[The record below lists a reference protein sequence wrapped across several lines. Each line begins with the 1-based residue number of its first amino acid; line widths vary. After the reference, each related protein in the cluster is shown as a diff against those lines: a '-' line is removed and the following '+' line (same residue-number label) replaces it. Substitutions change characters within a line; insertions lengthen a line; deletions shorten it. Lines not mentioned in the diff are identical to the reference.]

1 MKKIVT
7 TTLAILMFASLS
19 YANGV
24 KANGRAKEIA
34 ERVKVEISKAKSEA
48 EKRTA
53 FSNLQLIVK
62 ERLQHADL
70 ADVAI
75 RARGLKEEQMN
86 VIADK
91 IIESSSKDLTVDQMA
106 AITRQIEILTM
117 NLSDNPTSEKAK
129 TINDMVSKDL
139 TQLSTE
145 DVKEAN
151 DLFELVII
159 EHGNLKG
166 SNKTIENA
174 FQKVADKDAGL
185 KKRLE
190 DLFRKLGLCK

>member
-1 MKKIVT
+1 
-7 TTLAILMFASLS
+7 
-19 YANGV
+19 
-24 KANGRAKEIA
+24 
-34 ERVKVEISKAKSEA
+34 
-48 EKRTA
+48 
-53 FSNLQLIVK
+53 
-62 ERLQHADL
+62 
-70 ADVAI
+70 
-75 RARGLKEEQMN
+75 
-86 VIADK
+86 
-91 IIESSSKDLTVDQMA
+91 
-106 AITRQIEILTM
+106 
-117 NLSDNPTSEKAK
+117 
-129 TINDMVSKDL
+129 MVSKDL